1 MDHEGSDGN
10 SEYAGARRVQGEG
23 LTMAMPRAAVVALDA
38 CYYGIAVGLGWA
50 LVTAAGHGAALYGR
64 LAALSDSGGRARA
77 LLEEWL
83 GTLSFGYLGDASDH
97 AVQMSL
103 LAEAAARHDHLARL
117 YAVAL
122 GTLSVV
128 FLGWKV
134 WRWYRGDNLAEALRH
149 GLGVS
154 GVFLAVGV
162 AAPIFTLS
170 AFGDVPV
177 LGRVVL
183 SHEVKSVLSMIA
195 GLVDGGNLF
204 VAVLLALFSVVTP
217 VVKMVLSL
225 MVLGLAHGRGRR
237 LALATIHHVGRW
249 SMTDVFVV
257 AVLLAFLAANQARTT
272 DAAVGIGLYFFA
284 AYALLSLAAGHLLVH
299 FERRLAPPPGDAR

>member
-1 MDHEGSDGN
+1 
-10 SEYAGARRVQGEG
+10 
-23 LTMAMPRAAVVALDA
+23 MAMPRAAVVALDA

>member
-1 MDHEGSDGN
+1 
-10 SEYAGARRVQGEG
+10 
-23 LTMAMPRAAVVALDA
+23 MAMPRAAVVALDV
-38 CYYGIAVGLGWA
+38 CYYGVAMGLGWA
-50 LVTAAGHGAALYGR
+50 LVAAAGHAAALYRR

-77 LLEEWL
+77 LLDEWL
-83 GTLSFGYLGDASDH
+83 ETLSFGYLGDAAEH
-97 AVQMSL
+97 AGQVSL
-103 LAEAAARHDHLARL
+103 LAAAAERHDHLAWL
-117 YAVAL
+117 CAVAL
-122 GTLSVV
+122 GVLSGV
-128 FLGWKV
+128 FLGWKL
-134 WRWYRGDNLAEALRH
+134 WRWYRGGALAETLRH
-149 GLGVS
+149 GFGVS
-154 GVFLAVGV
+154 GVFLAVGL
-162 AAPIFTLS
+162 AAPMFTLS
-170 AFGDVPV
+170 AFGDVPL

-195 GLVDGGNLF
+195 GLADGGNLF

-284 AYALLSLAAGHLLVH
+284 AYALLALAAGHLLVH
-299 FERRLAPPPGDAR
+299 FEERLALTAGEAP

>member
-1 MDHEGSDGN
+1 
-10 SEYAGARRVQGEG
+10 
-23 LTMAMPRAAVVALDA
+23 MALPRAAVVALDA
-38 CYYGIAVGLGWA
+38 CYYGAAMGLGWA
-50 LVTAAGHGAALYGR
+50 LVTAAGHAAAVYGR

-83 GTLSFGYLGDASDH
+83 ETLSFGYLGDASDH
-97 AVQMSL
+97 AGQVSL

-117 YAVAL
+117 YGVAL
-122 GTLSVV
+122 GGLSAV
-128 FLGWKV
+128 FLGWKL
-134 WRWYRGDNLAEALRH
+134 WRWYRGGNLAEALRH

-284 AYALLSLAAGHLLVH
+284 AYALLSLAVGQLLVH
-299 FERRLAPPPGDAR
+299 FEGRLTSPPGDAR